1 MRALMENLVTYL
13 SCALVLFVIGLY
25 CLVAKRNMVRLVI
38 GLEILIN
45 AANLSFIAFSTYRQ
59 SGYVDL
65 LSQSVVVLSMA
76 MAGSV
81 TALALV
87 ILLNAYKHY
96 KTLDI
101 RELRRLRR

>member
-13 SCALVLFVIGLY
+13 SCAFVLFVIGLY